1 MTYRRE
7 SRRIPAFNQTS
18 KALLPAAALY
28 SLAVFALEYIL
39 TSAFTVHGL
48 LEGNAFALNLRVP
61 IPYAPLTVSVSP
73 LIHLIPACVMVTLI
87 SSWIHV
93 TKHALFP
100 PRRRPAKTK
109 APRRVK
115 RGLPRRKKGVYSKVG
130 GYLRSLTSLWR
141 RGKSPFNRLHLPSMP
156 LVGAAVKGAFVT
168 LSAFSVLA
176 VLVYLLEY
184 PQPLYE
190 AAANLY
196 SGNPYLLNI
205 IYGLLE
211 AFSGLKVTWKYLIC
225 QNLAA
230 LASASASIIY
240 GRRRMAER

>member
-73 LIHLIPACVMVTLI
+73 LLHLIPACVMVTLI

-100 PRRRPAKTK
+100 PRRRAKPK

-115 RGLPRRKKGVYSKVG
+115 RGLPRRKKGVYSTVG
-130 GYLRSLTSLWR
+130 GYLRSLTSLW
-141 RGKSPFNRLHLPSMP
+141 GKVKSPFNWLHLPSMP
-156 LVGAAVKGAFVT
+156 LVEAAVKGAFVT

-184 PQPLYE
+184 PQLLYE

-205 IYGLLE
+205 VYGLLE

-240 GRRRMAER
+240 GRCRMAER

>member
-7 SRRIPAFNQTS
+7 SRRIPAFNRPLR
-18 KALLPAAALY
+18 ALLPAAALY
-28 SLAVFALEYIL
+28 SLAVLALEHIL

-48 LEGNAFALNLRVP
+48 LEGNASALNLRVP
-61 IPYAPLTVSVSP
+61 IPYTPLTVSVSP
-73 LIHLIPACVMVTLI
+73 LIHLIPACVMATLI

-93 TKHALFP
+93 TKQALFP
-100 PRRRPAKTK
+100 PRRRAKTK
-109 APRRVK
+109 APKRMKRR
-115 RGLPRRKKGVYSKVG
+115 LPRRKKGFYSTVG
-130 GYLRSLTSLWR
+130 GYLRSLTSLW
-141 RGKSPFNRLHLPSMP
+141 GKVKPPFNRLHLSSMP
-156 LVGAAVKGAFVT
+156 LVKAAVKGAFVT

-190 AAANLY
+190 ATANLY
-196 SGNPYLLNI
+196 SENPYLLNI
-205 IYGLLE
+205 VYGLLE

>member
-1 MTYRRE
+1 
-7 SRRIPAFNQTS
+7 
-18 KALLPAAALY
+18 
-28 SLAVFALEYIL
+28 
-39 TSAFTVHGL
+39 
-48 LEGNAFALNLRVP
+48 
-61 IPYAPLTVSVSP
+61 
-73 LIHLIPACVMVTLI
+73 
-87 SSWIHV
+87 
-93 TKHALFP
+93 
-100 PRRRPAKTK
+100 
-109 APRRVK
+109 
-115 RGLPRRKKGVYSKVG
+115 
-130 GYLRSLTSLWR
+130 
-141 RGKSPFNRLHLPSMP
+141 MP
-156 LVGAAVKGAFVT
+156 LVKAAVKGAFVT

-190 AAANLY
+190 AANLY

-205 IYGLLE
+205 VYGLLE

>member
-28 SLAVFALEYIL
+28 SLAVLALEHIL

-48 LEGNAFALNLRVP
+48 LEGNASALNLRVP
-61 IPYAPLTVSVSP
+61 IPYVPLTVSVSP
-73 LIHLIPACVMVTLI
+73 LIHLIPACVMVTLL

-100 PRRRPAKTK
+100 PRRRAKTK

-130 GYLRSLTSLWR
+130 GYLRSLTSLW
-141 RGKSPFNRLHLPSMP
+141 GKVKSPFNRLHLSSMP
-156 LVGAAVKGAFVT
+156 LVKAAVKGAFVT

-190 AAANLY
+190 AANLY

-205 IYGLLE
+205 VYGLLE